1 MTPAPK
7 NHNYYI
13 DLNAT
18 VTPLVEN
25 VMKELLESIQANFME
40 ENDEAPIL
48 RECDFECDG
57 IMFVQDSDDRMT
69 FGEANDILTKAGWK
83 YLKSTHDATDE
94 NRDCFLYMQPDGLQI
109 ELNRAALVR
118 EARLLLPD
126 DPKPPV
132 SPLSTV
138 A

>member
-48 RECDFECDG
+48 RECDD
-57 IMFVQDSDDRMT
+57 IMFVQPVDDRMT

-94 NRDCFLYMQPDGLQI
+94 NRDYFLYVQPDGLKI
-109 ELNRAALVR
+109 ELNRPALIR

-126 DPKPPV
+126 DPKLPA

>member
-7 NHNYYI
+7 NHTYYI
-13 DLNAT
+13 DANNPTLD
-18 VTPLVEN
+18 L
-25 VMKELLESIQANFME
+25 KELLESIQANFMQ
-40 ENDEAPIL
+40 ENDEMPVL
-48 RECDFECDG
+48 HECDD
-57 IMFVQDSDDRMT
+57 IMFVQDSCDPMT

-83 YLKSTHDATDE
+83 YLKGEHHATDS
-94 NRDCFLYMQPDGLQI
+94 NLDYFLFMQPDGLQI

-126 DPKPPV
+126 NPNPPV

>member
-7 NHNYYI
+7 THNYHI
-13 DLNAT
+13 DRTAT

-25 VMKELLESIQANFME
+25 VMKELLESIQANFMQE
-40 ENDEAPIL
+40 IERHLDEVPIL
-48 RECDFECDG
+48 RECDD
-57 IMFVQDSDDRMT
+57 IMFVQPVDDRMT
-69 FGEANDILTKAGWK
+69 FCEANDILTKAGWK

-94 NRDCFLYMQPDGLQI
+94 NRDYFLYMQPDGLKI
-109 ELNRAALVR
+109 ELNRPALIR

>member
-7 NHNYYI
+7 NHNYHI

-25 VMKELLESIQANFME
+25 VMKELLESIQANFMQE
-40 ENDEAPIL
+40 CDEAPIL
-48 RECDFECDG
+48 RECDD
-57 IMFVQDSDDRMT
+57 IMFVQPVDDRMT

-94 NRDCFLYMQPDGLQI
+94 NRDYFLYMQPDGLKI
-109 ELNRAALVR
+109 ELNRPALIR

>member
-13 DLNAT
+13 DANEMTLDLNQLIDSFNAH
-18 VTPLVEN
+18 
-25 VMKELLESIQANFME
+25 FMQQ
-40 ENDEAPIL
+40 ENDEGDISMS
-48 RECDFECDG
+48 CDD
-57 IMFVQDSDDRMT
+57 IMFVQDSGDPMT

-83 YLKSTHDATDE
+83 YLKGEHHATDS
-94 NRDCFLYMQPDGLQI
+94 NLDYFLFMQPDGLQI

>member
-7 NHNYYI
+7 NHTYYI
-13 DLNAT
+13 DPNTT
-18 VTPLVEN
+18 VIPLDGN
-25 VMKELLESIQANFME
+25 VLKELLESIQANFMQ
-40 ENDEAPIL
+40 ENDEVAIL
-48 RECDFECDG
+48 HECDD
-57 IMFVQDSDDRMT
+57 IMFVQDSGDPMT

-83 YLKSTHDATDE
+83 YLKGEHHATDS
-94 NRDCFLYMQPDGLQI
+94 NLDYFLFMQPDGLQI

>member
-13 DLNAT
+13 DDNMNENA
-18 VTPLVEN
+18 L
-25 VMKELLESIQANFME
+25 KELLESIQANFMQ
-40 ENDEAPIL
+40 ENDEAPVL
-48 RECDFECDG
+48 NECDD
-57 IMFVQDSDDRMT
+57 IMFLQDSGDPMT

-83 YLKSTHDATDE
+83 FLKSTHDATDE
-94 NRDCFLYMQPDGLQI
+94 NRDYFLYMQPDGLQI

-126 DPKPPV
+126 NPNTPV

>member
-7 NHNYYI
+7 NHTYYI
-13 DLNAT
+13 DPNTT
-18 VTPLVEN
+18 VMPLDEN
-25 VMKELLESIQANFME
+25 VLKELLESIQANFMQ
-40 ENDEAPIL
+40 ENDEVAIL
-48 RECDFECDG
+48 HECDD
-57 IMFVQDSDDRMT
+57 IMFVQDSGDPMT

-83 YLKSTHDATDE
+83 YLKGEHHATDK
-94 NRDCFLYMQPDGLQI
+94 NLDYFLFMQPDGLQI

>member
-7 NHNYYI
+7 NHTYYI
-13 DLNAT
+13 DPNTT
-18 VTPLVEN
+18 VTPLDQN
-25 VMKELLESIQANFME
+25 VLKELLESIQANFMQ
-40 ENDEAPIL
+40 ENDEVAIL
-48 RECDFECDG
+48 HECDD
-57 IMFVQDSDDRMT
+57 IMFVQDSGDPMT

-83 YLKSTHDATDE
+83 YLKGEHHATDS
-94 NRDCFLYMQPDGLQI
+94 NLDYFLFMQPDGLQI

-126 DPKPPV
+126 NPNTPV

>member
-7 NHNYYI
+7 NHTYYI
-13 DLNAT
+13 DANTT
-18 VTPLVEN
+18 VTPLDEN
-25 VMKELLESIQANFME
+25 VLKELLESIQANFMQ
-40 ENDEAPIL
+40 ENDEGDISMS
-48 RECDFECDG
+48 CDD
-57 IMFVQDSDDRMT
+57 IMFVQDSGDPMT

-83 YLKSTHDATDE
+83 YLKGEHHATDS
-94 NRDCFLYMQPDGLQI
+94 NLDYFLFMQPDGLQI

-126 DPKPPV
+126 NPNTPV